1 MCRLSAA
8 TRCAGAGC
16 RIRTVTRAD
25 TEAAIR
31 AAEEEVARLAAH
43 HQAAQRRLR
52 ELREAAETATEP
64 SEERPWRPLTA
75 AGKIELFSSLFRGRD
90 DVFAV
95 RWESRKGRAGYSP
108 QCANE
113 WKPGVCDKPRVRCG
127 ACLNQAF
134 APADG
139 RAMRDHLQGRIVMGL
154 YPLLEDD
161 TCRLLAIDLDGESW
175 PADVRALRDVCSDVG
190 LAPAVER
197 SRSGAGA
204 HVWLFFSEPVA
215 AADARS
221 LGTLLLTRAMAR
233 SPTLTMDSY
242 DRLFPSQDTLPAGG
256 FGNLIALPLQRAARD
271 QGNSEFLDEHLDP
284 HPDQWTFLASIP
296 RISRPQLR
304 DLVAEEGA
312 TEALGVIDPS
322 RDDRR
327 PWRPARPLTDR
338 LAMVDLP
345 RRVRATLADR
355 LYVERDGMPAPLLDA
370 VRRLAAFA
378 NPEFGERQAMRLS
391 TALTPRLI
399 TCFELLPHHVA
410 LPRGCVEAVAALL
423 ADLGV
428 TLELAD
434 ERAPGSPLG
443 ASFGGTLREEQAL
456 AVRELL
462 DYEIGVLCAPPGAGK
477 TVMGAH
483 MIAARDRST
492 LVLVHR
498 KPLVEQWVER
508 LREFLELGERDIG
521 VIGGGRRKPT
531 GELDVATVQS
541 LARSGI
547 DATLLASYGHVVV
560 DECHHVPAVS
570 VERVLASC
578 PARFI
583 TGLTATPYRRDGHQP
598 IIAMQCGPVRHT
610 VGDAAETGLALRVVR
625 RDTPFDAAV
634 LPSDAAIQEIYSAL
648 AADEE
653 RTELI
658 VRDTRQLLEDGRVPL
673 VLTERREHLERLAAR
688 LRAHVPTVVM
698 LHGDVPPRKRRESL
712 ARLGEIPADE
722 PRVLVATGRFLG
734 EGFDDPRLDTLLLTM
749 PIAWKGTVVQYAG
762 RLHRPHA
769 GKRDA
774 CIYDYVDAEV
784 PVLRRMFAKRA
795 RSYRAM
801 SYAVDGA

>member
-1 MCRLSAA
+1 
-8 TRCAGAGC
+8 
-16 RIRTVTRAD
+16 VTRSD

-31 AAEEEVARLAAH
+31 VAEDEVA
-43 HQAAQRRLR
+43 QFAAQL
-52 ELREAAETATEP
+52 EAAEQRLYELRQSVTATTVP
-64 SEERPWRPLTA
+64 PGAGDGSAWSAER
-75 AGKIELFSSLFRGRD
+75 KIELFRSLFRGRD

-95 RWESRKGRAGYSP
+95 RWESRQGRAGYSP

-113 WKPGVCDKPRVRCG
+113 WKPGACEKPRVRCA
-127 ACLNQAF
+127 ACPNQAF
-134 APADG
+134 APADD
-139 RAMRDHLQGRIVMGL
+139 RAARDHLQGRIVMGL

-161 TCRLLAIDLDGESW
+161 TCHLLAIDLDGESW
-175 PADVRALRDVCSDVG
+175 AADVRALRNACSEIG

-221 LGTLLLTRAMAR
+221 LGTLLLTRAMTR
-233 SPTLTMDSY
+233 SPTLTMASY
-242 DRLFPSQDTLPAGG
+242 DRLFPSQDTLPTGG

-271 QGNSEFLDEHLDP
+271 QGNTEFLDEHLHP
-284 HPDQWTFLASIP
+284 HPNQWAFLASIP
-296 RISRPQLR
+296 RISRQHLH
-304 DLVAEEGA
+304 DLIADERG
-312 TEALGVIDPS
+312 TDALGVIDLA
-322 RDDRR
+322 REERR
-327 PWRPARPLTDR
+327 PWRAAQPLTDR
-338 LAMVDLP
+338 LAVVDLP

-399 TCFELLPHHVA
+399 TCFENLPHHIA
-410 LPRGCVEAVAALL
+410 LPRGCADAMDALL

-434 ERAPGSPLG
+434 ERVPGAPLD
-443 ASFGGTLREEQAL
+443 ASFSGTLREEQAL
-456 AVRELL
+456 AVGELL
-462 DYEIGVLCAPPGAGK
+462 EHEIGVLCAPPGAGK

-483 MIAARDRST
+483 MIAARGRST

-508 LREFLELGERDIG
+508 LREFLDLGDRDIG
-521 VIGGGRRKPT
+521 VIGGGRRRPT

-541 LARSGI
+541 LARSEI
-547 DATLLASYGHVVV
+547 DATLLTSYGHVVV

-578 PARFI
+578 PAQFV

-610 VGDAAETGLALRVVR
+610 IGAAAETGLALRVVR
-625 RDTPFDAAV
+625 RDTPFDAAA

-648 AADEE
+648 AADDD

-658 VRDTRQLLEDGRVPL
+658 VRDTRQLLTDGRVPL
-673 VLTERREHLERLAAR
+673 ILTERREHLERLATR
-688 LRAHVPTVVM
+688 LRTDVPTVVT
-698 LHGDVPPRKRRESL
+698 LHGDVTPRRRREAL
-712 ARLGEIPADE
+712 ARLGELPADQ
-722 PRVLVATGRFLG
+722 PRVLVATGRFIG

-762 RLHRPHA
+762 RLHRPHP

-801 SYAVDGA
+801 SYAIDSA